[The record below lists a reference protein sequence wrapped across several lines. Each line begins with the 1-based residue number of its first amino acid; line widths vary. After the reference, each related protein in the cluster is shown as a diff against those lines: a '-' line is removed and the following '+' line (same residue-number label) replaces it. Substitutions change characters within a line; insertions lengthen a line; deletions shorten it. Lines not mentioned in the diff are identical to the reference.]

1 MPLSITFS
9 SDGTLYIGTDSP
21 DGLVIVS
28 SSKTYTAPFQ
38 AYHASFGTG
47 LSFLAWGSAD
57 DLYAST
63 TNGILLKFTVRG
75 KKSATYYG
83 STM

>member
-1 MPLSITFS
+1 VPLSITFS

-21 DGLVIVS
+21 DGLVVVS
-28 SSKTYTAPFQ
+28 PSKTTTAPFK
-38 AYHASFGTG
+38 AYFASFGTG

-63 TNGILLKFTVRG
+63 TNGILLKFTVRN
-75 KKSATYYG
+75 KKSAPYYG
-83 STM
+83 STL